1 MFTGIIEEIGT
12 IKGIRSKN
20 EAMELSI
27 AAKEILSDVRLGD
40 SIAVN
45 GVCLTVTA
53 FDAVAFSVDVM
64 PETFRATAM
73 SNLIAGSVVNLER
86 ALSLGDR
93 LGGHFVTGHVDGVG
107 EITQI
112 TPCDNAVNYTI
123 KLNAELLR
131 HCIFRGSIAIDGISL
146 TIFGVTDS
154 EIQLSLIP
162 HTLTHTILGQK
173 KVGDKVNIEGDML
186 SKHVANLLK
195 NTPLNNQ

>member
-195 NTPLNNQ
+195 NIPLNNQ